1 VTNGSLWRHA
11 DFMKLWIGQTISEL
25 GSVVTRTAIGFVAIL
40 VLGAGPAE
48 LGILTAAASVGTLL
62 VGLFAGVQAD
72 RMRRRPILVTSDLVR
87 AALLFA
93 IPLAYVAG
101 VLRIE
106 LLYVVVFLAAILGA
120 FFDVAYRSYL
130 PSLVG
135 RERIVE
141 GNAKLGMTGAIAEV
155 IAPAL
160 AGAIV
165 QLVSAVAAIVVDA
178 VSFLISAL
186 SIALIRAPEPPPAP
200 RGERSAW
207 AEIGDG
213 LTTVWRD
220 RFIRATTG
228 FEVMRYFFG
237 SFIGVL
243 YVLYGLN
250 DLGLSPFVVGV
261 AISLGGVGAFIGAGL
276 VGPTVRRFGIGPTI
290 VRVGIAG
297 GILVFL
303 LPLAKGQPP
312 VIAASFLFIG
322 QLFGDTLGMIE
333 DIAILSLR
341 QQITRDQILGRVNAT
356 VHVLV
361 DGVAPL
367 GALVGA
373 ALALAVGNRDT
384 LLVAAI
390 GVLLARA
397 WLILSPLGSL
407 RTVGDPQDEG
417 SPAR

>member
-1 VTNGSLWRHA
+1 VTSGSLWRHG
-11 DFMKLWIGQTISEL
+11 DFIKLWFGQTISEL

-40 VLGAGPAE
+40 ILGAGPAE

-72 RMRRRPILVTSDLVR
+72 RTRRRPILVVADLVR

-93 IPLAYVAG
+93 IPAAYVAG

-106 LLYVVVFLAAILGA
+106 LLYVVVFAAAILGA
-120 FFDVAYRSYL
+120 FFNVAYRSYL

-135 RERIVE
+135 RDRIVE

-155 IAPAL
+155 VAPAL
-160 AGAIV
+160 AGAVV
-165 QLVSAVAAIVVDA
+165 QLISAVAAIVVDA
-178 VSFLISAL
+178 VSFLVSAV
-186 SIALIRAPEPPPAP
+186 SILLIRAPEPPPAP
-200 RGERSAW
+200 RGGRSMW
-207 AEIGDG
+207 SEIAGG
-213 LTTVWRD
+213 LTTAWRD
-220 RFIRATTG
+220 PYIRATTG
-228 FEVMRYFFG
+228 FEVTRFFFG

-243 YVLYGLN
+243 YILYGLN

-261 AISLGGVGAFIGAGL
+261 AISLGGVGAFVGAAL

-297 GILVFL
+297 GFLVFL

-322 QLFGDTLGMIE
+322 QLLGDTLGMIE
-333 DIAILSLR
+333 DIAIISLR
-341 QQITRDQILGRVNAT
+341 QHVTPNEVLGRVNAT
-356 VHVLV
+356 VNVLTE
-361 DGVAPL
+361 GVAPL

-373 ALALAVGNRDT
+373 ALAVVFGNRDT

-397 WLILSPLGSL
+397 WLIFSPLGSL
-407 RTVGDPQDEG
+407 RTV
-417 SPAR
+417 R

>member
-1 VTNGSLWRHA
+1 MTDSLWRHA
-11 DFMKLWIGQTISEL
+11 DFRKLWIGQTISEL

-62 VGLFAGVQAD
+62 VGLVAGVQTD
-72 RMRRRPILVTSDLVR
+72 RMRRRPILIVADLVR
-87 AALLFA
+87 AALLLA

-101 VLRIE
+101 WLRVE
-106 LLYVVVFLAAILGA
+106 LLYVVVFLAAMLGA

-135 RERIVE
+135 RDRIVE
-141 GNAKLGMTGAIAEV
+141 GNAKLGMSGALAEV
-155 IAPAL
+155 VAPAL

-165 QLVSAVAAIVVDA
+165 QLVSAVAAILVDA
-178 VSFLISAL
+178 ASFLVSAISIL
-186 SIALIRAPEPPPAP
+186 LIRKPEPPLVP

-207 AEIGDG
+207 SEVSEG
-213 LTTVWRD
+213 LTTVFRD
-220 RFIRATTG
+220 GRLRATTG
-228 FEVMRYFFG
+228 FEVTRYFFG

-250 DLGLSPFVVGV
+250 DLGLSPFIVGV
-261 AISLGGVGAFIGAGL
+261 AISLGGVGAFIGAAL

-322 QLFGDTLGMIE
+322 QLLGDTLGMIE
-333 DIAILSLR
+333 DVAIISLR
-341 QQITRDQILGRVNAT
+341 QQVTRDELLGRVNAT

-373 ALALAVGNRDT
+373 ALAVAFGNRDT
-384 LLVAAI
+384 LLVAAV
-390 GVLLARA
+390 GVLFARA
-397 WLILSPLGSL
+397 WLVFSPLGSL
-407 RTVGDPQDEG
+407 READLTGSG
-417 SPAR
+417 SPSRSG

>member
-1 VTNGSLWRHA
+1 VTNASLWRHD
-11 DFMKLWIGQTISEL
+11 DFLKLWIGQTISEF
-25 GSVVTRTAIGFVAIL
+25 GSVVTRTAMGFVAIL

-62 VGLFAGVQAD
+62 VGLVAGVQAD
-72 RMRRRPILVTSDLVR
+72 RMRRRPILVVADLVR
-87 AALLFA
+87 AGLLVA
-93 IPLAYVAG
+93 IPISYVAG

-155 IAPAL
+155 VAPAL

-165 QLVSAVAAIVVDA
+165 QLFSAVAAIVVDA
-178 VSFLISAL
+178 VSFLISAV
-186 SIALIRAPEPPPAP
+186 SIVLIRAPEPPPAP
-200 RGERSAW
+200 RAERSAW
-207 AEIGDG
+207 NEIGEG
-213 LTTVWRD
+213 LATVWRD
-220 RFIRATTG
+220 RYIRATTG
-228 FEVMRYFFG
+228 FEVTRYFFG

-261 AISLGGVGAFIGAGL
+261 AISFGGVGAFIGAGL
-276 VGPTVRRFGIGPTI
+276 VDSTVRRFGIGPTI
-290 VRVGIAG
+290 VRVGVAG
-297 GILVFL
+297 GVLVFL

-312 VIAASFLFIG
+312 VVAASFLFIG

-341 QQITRDQILGRVNAT
+341 QQVTRDEILGRVNAT

-367 GALVGA
+367 GALAAA
-373 ALALAVGNRDT
+373 ALAVAFGNRET
-384 LLVAAI
+384 LLIAAI
-390 GVLLARA
+390 GVLAARA
-397 WLILSPLGSL
+397 WLVFSPLSSL
-407 RTVGDPQDEG
+407 REVSLTGSG
-417 SPAR
+417 SPSR